1 MTMKRGRGLRLV
13 LVAWVAGCGG
23 GSEPGTVVL
32 DRVDGDFFAR
42 PFPRDDRKL
51 PSGAL
56 DLAGFPAQIGLL
68 GRWMAD
74 LGKSTYGFGLNS
86 GVFFRLSGPIDP
98 ATLPATPEASLLPD
112 ASVFLVDLDHDKRI
126 PLLARFEPFEGNY
139 AGPNLLGLMPLPGL
153 ALAPATRYAAII
165 TRRVEAMGGGAIG
178 RASGLDLSAAL
189 YAPVR
194 DWLTRKGELAQA
206 DIAGVTV
213 FTTANPQGQ
222 MQALL
227 EAAQRDAPSVA
238 PTMLGHSS
246 EATWEQYEGSYSTPI
261 YLSGTAPYSNEGGTF
276 VPDAAGKP
284 VLQGSETGR
293 FTIAVPKTAAPAA
306 GFPVLVYGHGSSGSR
321 LEVFAPPRM
330 MPSPVAELIAKGFVV
345 LSFDSTLHG
354 TRTPPG
360 AVSATA
366 TTNFE
371 NLAGSRDISLQ
382 SAADALIVLR
392 LVQSWPATLVLP
404 DTAATVK
411 LDAGRIVWVGYS
423 RGALTGLPMLSR
435 QPGVRA
441 VVVAGAAAHG
451 ISGILGLTFP
461 MDAKAFLKLAL
472 NEDVDLFHP
481 MLTLFGTVLDP
492 FDAANFLPEIFA
504 HPAAGVPSRSLLV
517 IMGVTD
523 TTVGPGGSRA
533 SVLAAGATLLGAQ
546 PDPIEHLGLAG
557 ITAQATG
564 ALTGNGPGGVSTGAT
579 IQVTATGYDG
589 HDVFLR
595 DAPTRQRWIDF
606 AASAVAGS
614 GPPTLSP

>member
-1 MTMKRGRGLRLV
+1 MMMKQGRGLGLV

-23 GSEPGTVVL
+23 SSEPGTVVL
-32 DRVDGDFFAR
+32 DRADGDFFAR

-56 DLAGFPAQIGLL
+56 DLAGFPAQVGLL

-98 ATLPATPEASLLPD
+98 ATLPATPEASLLAD
-112 ASVFLVDLDHDKRI
+112 ASVIMVDLDHDERI
-126 PLLARFEPFEGNY
+126 PVLARFEPFDGNY
-139 AGPNLLGLMPLPGL
+139 AGANLLGLMPLPGL

-165 TRRVEAMGGGAIG
+165 TRRVKAMGGGGIG
-178 RASGLDLSAAL
+178 RDSGVDLSAAM

-213 FTTANPQGQ
+213 FTTGNPQGH
-222 MQALL
+222 MQALR
-227 EAAQRDAPSVA
+227 EAALRDAPSVV
-238 PTMLGHSS
+238 PTVISHSS
-246 EATWEQYEGSYSTPI
+246 EASWDQYEGSYSTPI
-261 YLSGTAPYSNEGGTF
+261 YLSGTAPYTIEGGTF
-276 VPDAAGKP
+276 VSDAAGRP
-284 VLQGSETGR
+284 MLQGSETGR
-293 FTIAVPKTAAPAA
+293 FTIGIPKTTAPAA
-306 GFPVLVYGHGSSGSR
+306 GFPVLVYGHGSNGSR

-330 MPSPVAELIAKGFVV
+330 LPSPVPELIAKGFVV

-354 TRTPPG
+354 TRAPSGTIP
-360 AVSATA
+360 AAS
-366 TTNFE
+366 TTNHD
-371 NLAGSRDISLQ
+371 NLGATRDITLQ
-382 SAADALIVLR
+382 SAADALTALR
-392 LVQSWPATLVLP
+392 MVQSWPAALVLP

-411 LDAGRIVWVGYS
+411 LDPSRIVWVGYS
-423 RGALTGLPMLSR
+423 RGGLTGLPMLSR
-435 QPGVRA
+435 EPGVRA
-441 VVVAGAAAHG
+441 VVVAGIAAHN
-451 ISGILGLTFP
+451 ISGILGLTYP

-472 NEDVDLFHP
+472 NEDLDLFHP

-492 FDAANFLPEIFA
+492 FDPANFLPEIFA
-504 HPAAGVPSRSLLV
+504 RPPTGVPSRSLLV

-523 TTVGPGGSRA
+523 NTVGAGGGRA
-533 SVLAAGATLLGAQ
+533 SVLAAGATLLGTQA
-546 PDPIEHLGLAG
+546 DPIEHLALAG

-564 ALTGNGPGGVSTGAT
+564 ALTGNGPGAASTGAT
-579 IQVTATGYDG
+579 IQVVATGYDG

-595 DAPTRQRWIDF
+595 DTPTRQRWIDF

-614 GPPTLSP
+614 GPPTLAP